1 LTVKKMRA
9 SRIEADISLSRGSGM
24 SYMHTVLSLACEHH
38 KDNHGRLF
46 TSEQISQIYCDDKIP
61 ENCKCS
67 TAIISLDREGK
78 PLSQRVLDRVRAQ
91 RSKFG
96 LSDISD

>member
-1 LTVKKMRA
+1 
-9 SRIEADISLSRGSGM
+9 
-24 SYMHTVLSLACEHH
+24 MHTVLSLACEHH

-46 TSEQISQIYCDDKIP
+46 TSEQISTFYCNDEIP
-61 ENCKCS
+61 EDCKCS
-67 TAIISLDREGK
+67 TVVISLDREGK
-78 PLSQRVLDRVRAQ
+78 PLVRRILDKIRSQ